1 MVEQEKKKRK
11 KRDRDGN
18 YLFGVC
24 GGSCSGKT
32 TFVQKIAES
41 LGEENCSLFSQDN
54 FYREDFLKEKFE
66 YPESID
72 NDKMRLT
79 LYELKMGLMVE
90 LPVFDVANRALM
102 PFLEDL
108 ESKKILILEGSFILH
123 WEEIRGALDES
134 VFLDFPPE
142 ERFQRRVNRDTKE
155 RGFSAEKVEDEF
167 RNSAEKIYEDHI
179 LPSKKFATHILED
192 QNSIDTL
199 VVDLIKKFKTMV
211 S

>member
-1 MVEQEKKKRK
+1 MATEKKKRK

-32 TFVQKIAES
+32 TFVNALAKV

-54 FYREDFLKEKFE
+54 FYFEDFKKERFE

-72 NDKMRLT
+72 NDKMRFS

-90 LPVFDVANRALM
+90 LPVFDVSSRALM
-102 PFLEDL
+102 PFMEDL
-108 ESKKILILEGSFILH
+108 ESKKILILEGSFLLH

-134 VFLDFPPE
+134 VFLDFPSE
-142 ERFQRRVNRDTKE
+142 ERFQRRLKRDTEE
-155 RGFSAEKVEDEF
+155 RGFPKEQVEKEF
-167 RNSAEKIYEDHI
+167 KESAEKIYQEHI
-179 LPSKKFATHILED
+179 LPSKDFATHVVSDEESL
-192 QNSIDTL
+192 NKL
-199 VVDLIKKFKTMV
+199 VEELGEKFKNLIK

>member
-1 MVEQEKKKRK
+1 MAEKKRK
-11 KRDRDGN
+11 KRDKDGN
-18 YLFGVC
+18 YLFGIV

-32 TFVQKIAES
+32 TFVQKIYEG

-54 FYREDFLKEKFE
+54 FYKENFVKEKFE

-72 NDKMRLT
+72 NDKMRFA

-90 LPVFDVANRALM
+90 LPVFDVSTRALM
-102 PFLEDL
+102 PFMEDL

-134 VFLDFPPE
+134 VFLDFPSD
-142 ERFQRRVNRDTKE
+142 ERLRRRVERDTKE
-155 RGFSAEKVEDEF
+155 RGFGEEQIRDEF
-167 RNSAEKIYEDHI
+167 KNSAEKMYTELI
-179 LPSKKFATHILED
+179 LPSKEHATHVVDNQESL
-192 QNSIDTL
+192 DTL
-199 VVDLIKKFKTMV
+199 VDELIKKFKDIAA